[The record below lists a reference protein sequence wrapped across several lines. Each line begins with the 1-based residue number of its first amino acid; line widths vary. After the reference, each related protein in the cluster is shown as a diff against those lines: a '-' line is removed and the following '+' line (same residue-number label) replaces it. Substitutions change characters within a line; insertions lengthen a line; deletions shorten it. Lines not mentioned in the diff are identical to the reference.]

1 MTSPTCTPD
10 EIRAY
15 WMQRIN
21 ESDMGCDWSDALER
35 CWRCSRQGTVDKALQ
50 RCHIVPRSIG
60 GEDVPSNY
68 VMLCRWC
75 HDQAPNV
82 PDASFMWQWIRET
95 HATFYDQHLGNHV
108 LAIFRLLEIDLLA
121 VDWMKFFELLRQCG
135 RHFPQENGFAM
146 TEGTIEWCIRNAGT
160 KQQTLEEAI
169 AALQQIQHQ
178 SEALAP

>member
-1 MTSPTCTPD
+1 MTSPTCTPE

-15 WMQRIN
+15 WMQRIA

-35 CWRCSRQGTVDKALQ
+35 CWRCSRPGHAGKALQ

-60 GEDVPSNY
+60 GQDVPSNY

-95 HATFYDQHLGNHV
+95 HATWYDQQETSRWWTVARRIEMDILLV
-108 LAIFRLLEIDLLA
+108 DWVQALRLLR
-121 VDWMKFFELLRQCG
+121 FCG
-135 RHFPQENGFAM
+135 RHLPQENGYTL
-146 TEGTIEWCIRNAGT
+146 TEGTIEWILRNAGT
-160 KQQTLEEAI
+160 RQWTEQEAI